1 MKRVPIL
8 IVVLALFVPVG
19 SAQAQSSDESLWANK
34 IIRKQ
39 HWQER
44 RARLRYQRYLERRRN
59 HARVYSYVRRD
70 DRDEDDY
77 RDRCR
82 DKRRVVGDQGLSVA
96 LAQGQADKSW
106 AADVRFHLGERYMD
120 IANAEEIKY
129 ECSRSSV
136 GETLGQTFH
145 RCQISAR
152 PCKARK
158 VEANKR

>member
-1 MKRVPIL
+1 MKLVPIL
-8 IVVLALFVPVG
+8 IVALALLVPVE
-19 SAQAQSSDESLWANK
+19 SAQSQGIDDSVWARR

-39 HWQER
+39 HRAER
-44 RARLRYQRYLERRRN
+44 LERQRYYG
-59 HARVYSYVRRD
+59 RVYGYIRR
-70 DRDEDDY
+70 EDAEY
-77 RDRCR
+77 GDRCR
-82 DKRRVVGDQGLSVA
+82 DMRRVVGDQGLSVA

-120 IANAEEIKY
+120 ISNAEDIKY

-152 PCKARK
+152 PCKAPR
-158 VEANKR
+158 VEAKK

>member
-8 IVVLALFVPVG
+8 ITVLALLVPVAP
-19 SAQAQSSDESLWANK
+19 AQAQGIDDATWANK
-34 IIRKQ
+34 TIRKQ

-44 RARLRYQRYLERRRN
+44 RERRRYLERQRQQ
-59 HARVYSYVRRD
+59 ARVYGYVRRE
-70 DRDEDDY
+70 EDDY

-82 DKRRVVGDQGLSVA
+82 DRRRVVGDQGLSVA

-120 IANAEEIKY
+120 IANAEDIKY

-145 RCQISAR
+145 RCQISAK
-152 PCKARK
+152 PCKAPK
-158 VEANKR
+158 MEANKR

>member
-8 IVVLALFVPVG
+8 FVVLALLVPIG
-19 SAQAQSSDESLWANK
+19 SAKAQDSGDPLWANK
-34 IIRKQ
+34 LIRKQ

-44 RARLRYQRYLERRRN
+44 RARLERQRYLERRRDQ
-59 HARVYSYVRRD
+59 ARVYSYVRRD
-70 DRDEDDY
+70 EDDRDY

-82 DKRRVVGDQGLSVA
+82 DTRRVVGDQGLSVA

-106 AADVRFHLGERYMD
+106 AADVRFHLGERFMD
-120 IANAEEIKY
+120 IANAEDIRY

-145 RCQISAR
+145 RCQISAK

-158 VEANKR
+158 VEAKK

>member
-8 IVVLALFVPVG
+8 IIALALLMPVG
-19 SAQAQSSDESLWANK
+19 PAQAQDAGDSLWASK

-39 HWQER
+39 NWQER
-44 RARLRYQRYLERRRN
+44 RARQRYLERRRYY
-59 HARVYSYVRRD
+59 ARVYGYVRHEDD
-70 DRDEDDY
+70 DRDN

-82 DKRRVVGDQGLSVA
+82 DTRRVVGDQGLSVA

-120 IANAEEIKY
+120 VTNAEDIRY

-145 RCQISAR
+145 RCQISAK

-158 VEANKR
+158 VEAKK

>member
-8 IVVLALFVPVG
+8 IIALALLVPVG
-19 SAQAQSSDESLWANK
+19 PAQAQDAGDSLWASK

-39 HWQER
+39 NWQER
-44 RARLRYQRYLERRRN
+44 RARQRYLERRRYY
-59 HARVYSYVRRD
+59 ARVYGYVRHEDD
-70 DRDEDDY
+70 DRDN

-82 DKRRVVGDQGLSVA
+82 DTRRVVGDQGLSVA

-120 IANAEEIKY
+120 VTNAEDIRY

-145 RCQISAR
+145 RCQISAK

-158 VEANKR
+158 VEAKK